1 MQKTCNSFKA
11 CIMLHNSLLRSE
23 FDAIWV
29 EEKYPLIDDDAELN
43 TSIAD
48 IVFAPHNI
56 RIAHILRYLGELELT
71 NIK

>member
-1 MQKTCNSFKA
+1 MQKTCNYVKT
-11 CIMLHNSLLRSE
+11 CVILHNSLLRSE
-23 FDAIWV
+23 FDAIWL
-29 EEKYPLIDDDAELN
+29 EEKYLLIDDDAELN

-48 IVFAPHNI
+48 IVIAPYNA